1 VGPRLAALLDGA
13 DPGPDATVAGDAVR
27 VIVQGPPIGPDAEGA
42 GSPGAR
48 IDALERA
55 HEALRDAVRDAAER
69 LRADGHEVPT
79 VSVGSTPT
87 ALAAEHLDGVT
98 EMRPGNYVFLDLYQA
113 GLGVCEVEDVALTV
127 LATVIGHRD
136 RDGAPI
142 VDAGSLALSEDRSTR
157 AFDDGRDKA
166 YGLVADLD
174 GEPLDDEVL
183 VGGTSQEHGLL
194 GRREGQP
201 PDLRVGDRVR
211 VYPSHACITAACHA
225 RYLVADGREVVD
237 RWPRVNGW

>member
-55 HEALRDAVRDAAER
+55 HEALRDAVRDAAEW

-113 GLGVCEVEDVALTV
+113 GLGVCDVEDVALTV

-166 YGLVADLD
+166 YGWSPTSTASRWTTRCSSA
-174 GEPLDDEVL
+174 GPARST
-183 VGGTSQEHGLL
+183 GCWAGARASRRTCASGTGCASTRATPASRRRATRGTSSPTGARSSTA
-194 GRREGQP
+194 GR
-201 PDLRVGDRVR
+201 
-211 VYPSHACITAACHA
+211 A
-225 RYLVADGREVVD
+225 
-237 RWPRVNGW
+237 